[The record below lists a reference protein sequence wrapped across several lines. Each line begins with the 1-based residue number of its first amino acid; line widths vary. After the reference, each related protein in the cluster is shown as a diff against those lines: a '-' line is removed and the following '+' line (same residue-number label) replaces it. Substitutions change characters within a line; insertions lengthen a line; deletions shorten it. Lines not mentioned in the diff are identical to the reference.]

1 MDWNGY
7 NDHLNNLMIKML
19 TTSEYSDVTLVCD
32 DSDYQFKTHKS
43 ILSACSPELEKM
55 IRETTEKNPVI
66 YLKGIHAK
74 EMESLLD
81 FMYLGKVTVNQEDFQ
96 EWISAAANL
105 KIISRIDNFDIEEN
119 TVNVTD
125 EEIIIENNSD
135 QTEDEQVR
143 EPRAEKNKEETV
155 YKITSE
161 GFIVKDNENQKD
173 DQGRDQCSMCGKWCP
188 ESEMDHENRNLCK
201 RCRKA

>member
-7 NDHLNNLMIKML
+7 NDHLHNLMIKMI
-19 TTSEYSDVTLVCD
+19 TTTEYSNVTLVCD

-43 ILSACSPELEKM
+43 ILSACSPELEKI
-55 IRETTEKNPVI
+55 IRKTTEKNPVI

-81 FMYLGKVTVNQEDFQ
+81 FMYLGKVTVRQEDFQ

-105 KIISRIDNFDIEEN
+105 KIISRIDNFDIEENTGTEENTGIEEN

-143 EPRAEKNKEETV
+143 EPRGEKNKEETV
-155 YKITSE
+155 YKIYS
-161 GFIVKDNENQKD
+161 K
-173 DQGRDQCSMCGKWCP
+173 GK
-188 ESEMDHENRNLCK
+188 
-201 RCRKA
+201 